1 VPDAESIAQA
11 GTRRAVA
18 SLPAWPRRDPRFT
31 RWFTN
36 WRLLC
41 PAPKSNRPLNQ
52 NVCRSLNVKRS
63 PGNRPGRSSR
73 RFRSRAFGPRRC
85 SFYCR
90 LFSPLRLFPS
100 VPYFRY
106 CRVRLRSQ
114 SNRAAASDLS
124 DSSAISVNRADRRAP
139 ICFRGATAARSERVE
154 NG

>member
-11 GTRRAVA
+11 ETRRAVA
-18 SLPAWPRRDPRFT
+18 SLPVWPRRGPRFT

-41 PAPKSNRPLNQ
+41 PAPKSNCPLNQ

-63 PGNRPGRSSR
+63 PGNRPRRSSR

-90 LFSPLRLFPS
+90 LFSLLRLFDAS
-100 VPYFRY
+100 AATA
-106 CRVRLRSQ
+106 VRLRLQ

-124 DSSAISVNRADRRAP
+124 DSSAISVNRAGRRAP
-139 ICFRGATAARSERVE
+139 ICFRGAAAARSERVE
-154 NG
+154 NV